1 MAARQPGIA
10 FSVTIRARYS
20 NTIGMLGKITSAIG
34 EVGGDTGAIDI
45 VSSSRDVMIRDI
57 TANAR
62 DEDHSDEIVE
72 AVRGL
77 PSVEVVNVSDQV
89 FLRHLGGKIEVTSRT
104 AVTTRNDMSIVY
116 TPGVARVSTAIHRDP
131 DAAWNL
137 TGKGNTVAV
146 ITDGSAVLGLGDI
159 GPSAAMPVMEG
170 KALLF
175 KEMAGVDAW
184 PIALNTKGVDE
195 IVETVKH
202 VSVGFG
208 GINLEDISAP
218 RCFEIEERLQAEL
231 DIPVFHDDQHGT
243 AVVIL
248 AALLNALKIVDRSM
262 ADLKVVIAGVG
273 AAGVATAKLLMT
285 AGVKNIIGLDRQ
297 GILHRERNF
306 GGNVSK
312 RWFADSTNPHD
323 ATGTLHDAIV
333 GADLF
338 LGLSGPGVLSTEDV
352 KQMASDPIVFALSN
366 PDPEIW
372 PEDAEGH
379 VRVMATGRSDYP
391 NQVNN
396 ALCFPGFFRG
406 MLDVRA
412 RGVNDAMK
420 LAAAQAIA
428 NSISDDQVNE
438 EYIIPSIFDKAVVRR
453 VAEAVA
459 LAADESGMARR
470 RPRVSSDDTEAMGYV
485 GD

>member
-1 MAARQPGIA
+1 MVIRQPGVA
-10 FSVTIRARYS
+10 FAVTIRARYPHS
-20 NTIGMLGKITSAIG
+20 AGMLGKITLAIG
-34 EVGGDTGAIDI
+34 DTGGVIGAIDI
-45 VSSSRDVMIRDI
+45 VSSTPHATTRDI
-57 TANAR
+57 TVNAR
-62 DEDHSDEIVE
+62 DENHTDQIVQT
-72 AVRGL
+72 VKGL
-77 PSVEVVNVSDQV
+77 PGVEVINVSDQV
-89 FLRHLGGKIEVTSRT
+89 FLRHLGGKIEMRSKTP
-104 AVTTRNDMSIVY
+104 VTTRNDMSIVY
-116 TPGVARVSTAIHRDP
+116 TPGVARVSMAIHRDP

-137 TGKGNTVAV
+137 TIKGNTVAV
-146 ITDGSAVLGLGDI
+146 VTDGSAVLGLGDI

-184 PIALNTKGVDE
+184 PIGLDTKNVDE

-202 VSVGFG
+202 LSVGFG

-248 AALLNALKIVDRSM
+248 AALLNALKIVDKPM

-285 AGVKNIIGLDRQ
+285 AGVQNIVGLDRQ
-297 GILHRERNF
+297 GVLHRKRDY
-306 GGNVSK
+306 GGNISK
-312 RWFADSTNPHD
+312 QWFADSTNQEN
-323 ATGTLHDAIV
+323 AQGTLRDAMA

-338 LGLSGPGVLSTEDV
+338 LGVSGPGVLSVDDV
-352 KQMASDPIVFALSN
+352 KRMAADPIVFALSN

-372 PEDAEGH
+372 PEEAEGH

-412 RGVNDAMK
+412 KGVNDTMK
-420 LAAAQAIA
+420 LSAAHAIA
-428 NSISDDQVNE
+428 SSISDDQLNE
-438 EYIIPSIFDKAVVRR
+438 EHIIPSIFDKAVVRR
-453 VAEAVA
+453 VADAVA
-459 LAADESGMARR
+459 LAADETGMARR
-470 RPRVSSDDTEAMGYV
+470 KPRAGSDEAEGAR
-485 GD
+485 